1 MALSARSCLI
11 TRCPAVRSLPGVK
24 PDIGCKQPHQH
35 IKIVARQW
43 DKIDVKPLFGSS
55 ANELIARS
63 ASAFRHGSLIV

>member
-1 MALSARSCLI
+1 MAIGPKLSIRD
-11 TRCPAVRSLPGVK
+11 VLPFGRYQ
-24 PDIGCKQPHQH
+24 GYTGHRLQAAASTHQ
-35 IKIVARQW
+35 KSRGKW